1 MSVNYLWTYDIHANK
16 KTIIILFLWVVFF
29 FKKYDVMKTEPL
41 TEAAHFAQTQALQV
55 KEKNGAK
62 LWIGE

>member
-1 MSVNYLWTYDIHANK
+1 MGGFSWKYD
-16 KTIIILFLWVVFF
+16 
-29 FKKYDVMKTEPL
+29 DVMKTEPL

-62 LWIGE
+62 VWIGQSPDNLLANLSVLIRN